1 MLIVGIDPGA
11 KGSVCVLDSASMQ
24 AEFMDLSTPLDQIF
38 VWLNQKNI
46 EAIWIEDVHS
56 LYGMSAK
63 SNFSFGKALGAV
75 ETLAQILC
83 GGFHKVPPK
92 VWQKHINVTTKGK
105 DIKKEVSQICTQ
117 LYPQANVF
125 GKRGGLHDGR
135 SDALMIAHY
144 GMNHHETNN

>member
-38 VWLNQKNI
+38 VWLNQKNV

-83 GGFHKVPPK
+83 GGNILMSLQKVRTLRKKSRRFARSFTPR
-92 VWQKHINVTTKGK
+92 QMYLA
-105 DIKKEVSQICTQ
+105 KEVDCMM
-117 LYPQANVF
+117 A
-125 GKRGGLHDGR
+125 GLTH
-135 SDALMIAHY
+135 
-144 GMNHHETNN
+144 